1 MGSSKR
7 FLIRS
12 FSGLRRLASCTLLVA
27 ASVSLIACAPSY
39 VLAPDSPM
47 LILEARGKSRIAAM
61 VDGKMVDLGWIDSAE
76 LKGLTAVD
84 YDWSDDLA
92 P

>member
-27 ASVSLIACAPSY
+27 ASASLTACAPSY
-39 VLAPDSPM
+39 VIAPDSPM

>member
-1 MGSSKR
+1 
-7 FLIRS
+7 
-12 FSGLRRLASCTLLVA
+12 
-27 ASVSLIACAPSY
+27 
-39 VLAPDSPM
+39 M
-47 LILEARGKSRIAAM
+47 LILEAQGKSHIAAM